1 MSHSEWRSYLIS
13 VVRRLPTT
21 ASAQDVH
28 ERLNK
33 VQQKAAHFT
42 LTIDTEYLSI
52 FAAFSQYR
60 SGSLIAAMELF
71 FDSIAQ
77 CEQTKNEYVT
87 HFAYFN
93 IGTIFGMLGDH
104 LHASEFL
111 TKSEKITHFHD
122 PFITALIKNNIGDL
136 LEQMDK
142 HDDALLYLKE
152 ATQLLESI
160 GETIPACLS
169 LSNIA
174 TIYTKQNRLDEA
186 LQVFDDIESKINK
199 LPRYYAFFQQAK
211 AHYYQ
216 KRDEHH
222 AAKAAFLS
230 SISEI
235 IKCGHDYYHAEMLLD
250 YCQYLASQND
260 QQELETQL
268 VSGLTIAKNVGTDKL
283 IDGFNE
289 LLLSTIKSIDSVY
302 KREESYKLILTAFSA
317 SRKNAINRETEY
329 LSQIYKLNMAR
340 LQLESFSDLSS
351 NLSRINAIGQY
362 ISTSK
367 NLKHVLPQLSKDLEH
382 LFPTDN
388 IAIGFHDETTNVINV
403 NYIFEENQIHD
414 PYIIDCEHTPSFMNH
429 CIRTNQPLHFN
440 DMSAQQKKELL
451 GEKAIHDHQFHSL
464 MFAPISINNTT
475 NAVFTIQAKE
485 AFQYKSFHYELFLQL
500 TNYLSIALENQ
511 QNRQKLT
518 LLSTTDHLT
527 QLFNRQHLDE
537 QFKNLSLTSTTSLT
551 AIMLDIDFYKEFN
564 DQYGHVDGDKV
575 LVTIS
580 QLIKRFCNPLDGQA
594 YRYGGDEFFILI
606 PNQKE
611 KSIMVGLNEMVSEL
625 YSLNITNQDSQCSNR
640 VSLSIGVA
648 HIGTSISA
656 LTLNQV
662 LSFADK
668 ALYQAKEAGRDRI
681 IEILY

>member
-13 VVRRLPTT
+13 TIRRLPTT
-21 ASAQDVH
+21 SSAQEV
-28 ERLNK
+28 EARLNK
-33 VQQKAAHFT
+33 LQKQASRLK
-42 LTIDTEYLSI
+42 LTIDAEYLSI
-52 FAAFSQYR
+52 FSAFTQYR
-60 SGSLIAAMELF
+60 SGNLMAAMELF

-77 CEQTKNEYVT
+77 CEHTKNEYVT

-111 TKSEKITHFHD
+111 TKSEEITHFHD

-136 LEQMDK
+136 LEQMNK
-142 HDDALLYLKE
+142 LDDALLYLHE
-152 ATQLLESI
+152 ATQLLENM

-174 TIYTKQNRLDEA
+174 TIYTKQNRLDDA
-186 LQVFDDIESKINK
+186 QKVFDDIEGKINK
-199 LPRYYAFFQQAK
+199 QPRYYAFFQQAK

-216 KRDEHH
+216 KRNEHK
-222 AAKAAFLS
+222 AAKTAFLS

-250 YCQYLASQND
+250 YCQFLASQND
-260 QQELETQL
+260 QEELEKQL
-268 VSGLTIAKNVGTDKL
+268 TIGLTIAKAVGTEKL

-289 LLLSTIKSIDSVY
+289 LLLSKIEHIDSVHR
-302 KREESYKLILTAFSA
+302 REENYKLILTAFSA
-317 SRKNAINRETEY
+317 SRKNALKRETEY

-340 LQLESFSDLSS
+340 LQLESFNDLSS
-351 NLSRINAIGQY
+351 NLNRINAIGQY

-367 NLKHVLPQLSKDLEH
+367 NLKYVLPQLSQDLEQ

-388 IAIGFHDETTNVINV
+388 IAIGFYEKATNTINV
-403 NYIFEENQIHD
+403 DYIFEENQIHE
-414 PYIIDCEHTPSFMNH
+414 PYLIDCEQTPSFMNH
-429 CIRTNQPLHFN
+429 CIRNNQPLHFN
-440 DMSAQQKKELL
+440 DMSAKQKKDLL
-451 GEKAIHDHQFHSL
+451 GEEAIHDHKFHSL

-485 AFQYKSFHYELFLQL
+485 AFQYKSFHYDLFLQL

-527 QLFNRQHLDE
+527 QLFNRQHLDK
-537 QFKNLSLTSTTSLT
+537 QFKELSKRHTASLT
-551 AIMLDIDFYKEFN
+551 AIMLDIDYYKEFN
-564 DQYGHVDGDKV
+564 DRYGHVDGDEV
-575 LVTIS
+575 LVTLS
-580 QLIKRFCNPLDGQA
+580 NLIHTFCHPLDGQA

-606 PNQKE
+606 PSKTEQE
-611 KSIMVGLNEMVSEL
+611 IRRGLNSMATKL
-625 YSLNITNQDSQCSNR
+625 YKLNIANHGSRCSDR

-648 HIGTSISA
+648 HINQPVAA
-656 LTLNQV
+656 LTLNQT

-681 IEILY
+681 IEVHH